1 MILEFDGVSIINK
14 FSSNFFTIVGA
25 ECEIARTV
33 SVRWKKVGNGLLSD
47 NVNGGLSFTST

>member
-1 MILEFDGVSIINK
+1 MILEFDGVSIIDK

-33 SVRWKKVGNGLLSD
+33 SIGWKKVGNGLLSD